1 MECTKCKKR
10 LDISYYSLKNIKNN
24 IYYLHCDIC
33 REKINNQKNK
43 KNIEIDNYD
52 KTKNNKF
59 ILCKCGKEYIAFR
72 DYHIVRH
79 ENTKYHIKNIL
90 NK

>member
-10 LDISYYSLKNIKNN
+10 LDISYFSLKNIKDN

-43 KNIEIDNYD
+43 KNIETTNYIN
-52 KTKNNKF
+52 TKNNK
-59 ILCKCGKEYIAFR
+59 IINCKCGKKFIAFR
-72 DYHIVRH
+72 DYHIIRH
-79 ENTKYHIKNIL
+79 ESSNYHIKNIL
-90 NK
+90 NN

>member
-10 LDISYYSLKNIKNN
+10 LDISYYSLKNIKYN
-24 IYYLHCDIC
+24 IYYLNCDIC
-33 REKINNQKNK
+33 REKIINQKNK
-43 KNIEIDNYD
+43 KDIEIYNYIN
-52 KTKNNKF
+52 TKNNKY

-72 DYHIVRH
+72 EFHIIRH
-79 ENTKYHIKNIL
+79 ESTNYHIKNIL

>member
-10 LDISYYSLKNIKNN
+10 LDISFYSLKNIKNN

-33 REKINNQKNK
+33 REKIKNQKNK
-43 KNIEIDNYD
+43 KNIEIDNYA